1 MRSNDFHRIRANL
14 ATEII
19 IAIISL
25 VIAIAS
31 LSYTILH
38 DRFTNYNFS
47 SGKEI
52 TCVYKANNGK
62 YIASGVA
69 KPCKGSFYYSLMQSK
84 GKKNCKYTL
93 AYKKTSSGKYTTL
106 TSGKT
111 FSKNGVYTSPK
122 KICRANGKTNYNFK
136 MTKTAGKGTTSKV
149 KVDWLIK

>member
-1 MRSNDFHRIRANL
+1 MRSNDFHSIRANL

-52 TCVYKANNGK
+52 RCEYKANNGK

-93 AYKKTSSGKYTTL
+93 VNFLTL
-106 TSGKT
+106 L
-111 FSKNGVYTSPK
+111 SPFITIRH
-122 KICRANGKTNYNFK
+122 KIHMQK
-136 MTKTAGKGTTSKV
+136 
-149 KVDWLIK
+149 